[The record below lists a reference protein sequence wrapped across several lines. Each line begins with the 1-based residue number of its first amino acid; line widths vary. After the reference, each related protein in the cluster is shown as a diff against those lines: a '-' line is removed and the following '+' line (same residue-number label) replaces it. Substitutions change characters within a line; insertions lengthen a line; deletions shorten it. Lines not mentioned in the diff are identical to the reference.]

1 MFFDNAMEFKD
12 TPDCYNRLRQALAE
26 ADTVIIGA
34 GAGLSASAGFAYAG
48 ERFKQFFSDFEAK
61 YGFRDM
67 YTGGFVVMK
76 CPPEGVTPKM
86 RIPSELVPKCP
97 VCGVC

>member
-1 MFFDNAMEFKD
+1 MLFDNSMEYKD

-26 ADTVIIGA
+26 ADTVILGA

-48 ERFKQFFSDFEAK
+48 ERFKQYFSDFEAK

-86 RIPSELVPKCP
+86 RIPSELVPRCP

>member
-1 MFFDNAMEFKD
+1 
-12 TPDCYNRLRQALAE
+12 
-26 ADTVIIGA
+26 
-34 GAGLSASAGFAYAG
+34 
-48 ERFKQFFSDFEAK
+48 
-61 YGFRDM
+61 M
-67 YTGGFVVMK
+67 YTGRFVVMK